1 MVKVYIACI
10 SQVPD
15 PKECP
20 EILKSLPAERCDKIH
35 KQKQVQKRRQSVA
48 AGLLL
53 KKVLSIY
60 GISEDGIRLGEH
72 GKPEIEGIHFNLSH
86 SGDFVVCAVSERYP
100 VGCDIEAVKEMDERV
115 AERFFSSAENEH
127 LNSVSEEKRNEEF
140 MRLWTMKESYLKM
153 TGEGLSVPIKDIE
166 LMLEGQVRVLR
177 KGTMQSCAFKEYI
190 VPNYRLTVCSE
201 DAEFSDMIQTDIN
214 IRN

>member
-53 KKVLSIY
+53 KRVLSIY

-100 VGCDIEAVKEMDERV
+100 VGCDIEAVKKMDERV
-115 AERFFSSAENEH
+115 AERFFGSTENEY
-127 LNSVSEEKRNEEF
+127 LNSISEEKRDEEF
-140 MRLWTMKESYLKM
+140 IRLWTLKESYLKM
-153 TGEGLSVPIKDIE
+153 TGEGLSVPLNDIE
-166 LMLEGQVRVLR
+166 LTLEGQTRVLR
-177 KGTMQSCAFKEYI
+177 KGVVQPCVFKEYA
-190 VPNYRLTVCSE
+190 VSGYKLAVCSE
-201 DAEFSDMIQTDIN
+201 DVEFSDVTSVDI
-214 IRN
+214 